1 MYDAFG
7 LDKHLL
13 VVKPFVAFFGKLF
26 ARRKS
31 PAFTLESISTHSVAT
46 NPKGVRQQCARSNA
60 ANPMGARW
68 IHQFRMQCV
77 FGHSAKNRFP
87 RKSKSFTTCGH
98 SAKNMFPMFG
108 VFC

>member
-26 ARRKS
+26 ARRKT

-46 NPKGVRQQCARSNA
+46 NPKGVRQLCARSDA
-60 ANPMGARW
+60 ASLRGAR
-68 IHQFRMQCV
+68 QQSRMHANFSCDMDMRGRPELEKV
-77 FGHSAKNRFP
+77 FS
-87 RKSKSFTTCGH
+87 SKPT
-98 SAKNMFPMFG
+98 A
-108 VFC
+108 